1 MSQSRPDRD
10 RSGGRSR
17 DDARRPDAWLAL
29 LAGLGVVLS
38 AYMVAARAAHAPV
51 YCPLGTGCDIVQSS
65 RYAAVFGIP
74 VALLGLAY
82 YAAVLVLGLRPLRDE
97 RRWALAMPLAGA
109 GVGASAVFTVVQQT
123 AIRATCTLCV
133 LSAMLSLGILLYLVL
148 RRPSRPRAATWGW
161 MSVGL
166 VAAVAFLAIGY
177 AASAP
182 QAAETG
188 YSAGLARH
196 LSASGVKFYGAYWCP
211 HCADQKA
218 MFGKAAGLLPYIE
231 CDQRSPIGQ
240 YQTCVAAGIRA
251 FPTWDIQ
258 GRRYEGVLSL
268 DDLARLTNYP
278 PPP

>member
-1 MSQSRPDRD
+1 MAMPARGLRRSSPTDHARHPDL
-10 RSGGRSR
+10 
-17 DDARRPDAWLAL
+17 WLTA
-29 LAGLGVVLS
+29 LAGLGAILS
-38 AYMVAARAAHAPV
+38 AYLLYTRAAHAPV
-51 YCPLGTGCDIVQSS
+51 YCPLGTGCDVVQSS

-109 GVGASAVFTVVQQT
+109 GVGASAVFTVVQQ
-123 AIRATCTLCV
+123 AVIEATCTLCV
-133 LSAMLSLGILLYLVL
+133 LSALLSLGMLVYLVM
-148 RRPSRPRAATWGW
+148 RRPQRLRAATWGW
-161 MSVGL
+161 TSAGL

-182 QAAETG
+182 RAAATD
-188 YSAGLARH
+188 YATGLAKH

-211 HCADQKA
+211 HCTDQKA

-231 CDQRSPIGQ
+231 CDQRSPIGRPQ
-240 YQTCVAAGIRA
+240 VCVAANIRV
-251 FPTWDIQ
+251 FPTWDIRGQ
-258 GRRYEGVLSL
+258 RYEGVLSIE
-268 DDLARLTNYP
+268 DLARLTGYP